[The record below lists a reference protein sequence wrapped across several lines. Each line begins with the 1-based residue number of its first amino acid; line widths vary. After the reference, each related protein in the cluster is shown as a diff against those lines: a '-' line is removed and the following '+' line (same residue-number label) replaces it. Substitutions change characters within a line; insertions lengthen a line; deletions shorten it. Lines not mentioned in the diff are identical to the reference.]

1 MPTSCGLSIVSKL
14 RTGASSSTEAWLNGM
29 RIALK
34 PWLARKCNRS
44 SIERV
49 CSPLRAVQC
58 ACVCGVRFCGMR
70 AATLAHK
77 HWHGELSLRAKPVD
91 PSQVEALALHAE
103 LPIDRLEVEGRVA
116 QRRGALRERVSRRDA
131 ALLRAELARL
141 RARLEDRVARSVVLA
156 LVAGVAVQQELLV
169 RIVDGPLVEANLRRG
184 DGREQQAR
192 EPQHFAKSSL
202 WSVFT
207 TVLTAASQPRAV
219 PAVERSIDRSI
230 GLPVGRAKLGRTGAS
245 ALALP

>member
-1 MPTSCGLSIVSKL
+1 
-14 RTGASSSTEAWLNGM
+14 
-29 RIALK
+29 
-34 PWLARKCNRS
+34 
-44 SIERV
+44 
-49 CSPLRAVQC
+49 
-58 ACVCGVRFCGMR
+58 MR